1 MSSGPG
7 VVSNE
12 RLDMKEILVSSVY
25 SFVILYFLFIVATV
39 LIIIII
45 FHNRITATA
54 TGHHKT
60 IIILVGIISINIQLC
75 SVTLFCKASLQSA
88 LKASVHYVLLNSC
101 IYI

>member
-12 RLDMKEILVSSVY
+12 RLVMKEILVSSVY

-60 IIILVGIISINIQLC
+60 IIILVMYYQYQHSAM
-75 SVTLFCKASLQSA
+75 FCDTILQGKPPVSLES
-88 LKASVHYVLLNSC
+88 
-101 IYI
+101 

>member
-12 RLDMKEILVSSVY
+12 RLVMKEILVSSVY

-45 FHNRITATA
+45 FHNRITAT
-54 TGHHKT
+54 GHHKT
-60 IIILVGIISINIQLC
+60 IIILVMYHQYQHSAMFYDTILQGKPP
-75 SVTLFCKASLQSA
+75 VSLES
-88 LKASVHYVLLNSC
+88 
-101 IYI
+101 